1 MARRRYKILTQAEW
15 DQVAE
20 QNSQGD
26 DYGTLADRWDVSVRS
41 IASHLPAA
49 LERRRLALAV
59 SATRE
64 EPTFV
69 AASIPNV
76 EDREE
81 ATRRWRQA
89 AWTDSQA
96 LQTRLREEI
105 NAPSPD
111 ARAIRALSAG
121 ADALKTLIAIGRNV
135 LEVDHHAADEII
147 PELIVREITPE
158 EVAEIRDRQ
167 RREDPLAAAEDI
179 LSLESPEETECQE
192 IIVED
197 E

>member
-1 MARRRYKILTQAEW
+1 MTRRRYKTLTSAEW
-15 DQVAE
+15 DLAAE
-20 QNSQGD
+20 QNHQGD
-26 DYGTLADRWDVSVRS
+26 DYGTLADRWGVSVRS
-41 IASHLPAA
+41 IANHLPSA

-76 EDREE
+76 ADREK
-81 ATRRWRQA
+81 ATRHWRQA
-89 AWTDSQA
+89 AWADSLA

-135 LEVDHHAADEII
+135 LEIDHHAADEII
-147 PELIVREITPE
+147 PELIVREMTAE
-158 EVAEIRDRQ
+158 EVASIRERQ
-167 RREDPLAAAEDI
+167 RREDPIATAEARLAFEGID
-179 LSLESPEETECQE
+179 
-192 IIVED
+192 VED
-197 E
+197 CIEVISEDE